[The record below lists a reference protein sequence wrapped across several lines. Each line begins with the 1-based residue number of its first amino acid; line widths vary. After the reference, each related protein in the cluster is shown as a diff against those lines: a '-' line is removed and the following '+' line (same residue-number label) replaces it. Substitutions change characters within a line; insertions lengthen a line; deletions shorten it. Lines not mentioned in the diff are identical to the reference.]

1 MNGYL
6 IVGRGRPQR
15 LWLRS
20 QAAVRI

>member
-1 MNGYL
+1 MKGYL